1 MWPDRTTCT
10 LWSVTE
16 KVCQPCSNGQAGV
29 NYQSP
34 VRERHPPLLSLSYSR
49 RYTRM
54 QVKMD
59 SFTLENHSLFS
70 VFSVWLAIGIHLTS
84 DCDPCWDTIS
94 WLRTTIP
101 IFHQQPLLTPEQ
113 QRSATWQPVLERLRM
128 LTPKLDLLAAILRG
142 PTESP
147 CPCSVTPAHCEWT
160 FRQPLPHFQSHH

>member
-1 MWPDRTTCT
+1 MTKTIRPDHKTCT
-10 LWSVTE
+10 LSSVRE

-34 VRERHPPLLSLSYSR
+34 VREFSPHLLSLLLKKVYKNAR
-49 RYTRM
+49 
-54 QVKMD
+54 
-59 SFTLENHSLFS
+59 ENGLFFFYFLKNNSLFS

-94 WLRTTIP
+94 WLRTRIP
-101 IFHQQPLLTPEQ
+101 IFHQQPLPTPEQ
-113 QRSATWQPVLERLRM
+113 QTSATWQPLLERLRM

-147 CPCSVTPAHCEWT
+147 CPCSVTPSP
-160 FRQPLPHFQSHH
+160 Q